1 MLVLASIIETIYN
14 KNKENFKNKNNKKS
28 ILKTVWKIF
37 YTITLLILM
46 WVPAIL
52 ISQQCNPNSKVG
64 YGILAFLFPDIYIFQ
79 WSLKKFVRKVDGYC
93 PMK

>member
-1 MLVLASIIETIYN
+1 MLVLANVIKNIYN

-52 ISQQCNPNSKVG
+52 ISQQCNPNNKVG
-64 YGILAFLFPDIYIFQ
+64 YGILAFLFPDMYIFQ

>member
-1 MLVLASIIETIYN
+1 MLVLANVIKNIYN

-52 ISQQCNPNSKVG
+52 ISQQCNPNNKVG
-64 YGILAFLFPDIYIFQ
+64 YGILAFLFPDMYIFQ
-79 WSLKKFVRKVDGYC
+79 WSLKKFHRKVDGYC